1 MNREEI
7 INTAYKYAKDGKFS
21 VQASYCDNSVPDV
34 EIKAYEER
42 AWLLIKNVSLEK
54 LDESYNLVLLAG
66 MEEDDMTS
74 EELLRYI
81 GSYAQSDYDN
91 LAIEQVVF
99 WSA

>member
-54 LDESYNLVLLAG
+54 LD
-66 MEEDDMTS
+66 
-74 EELLRYI
+74 
-81 GSYAQSDYDN
+81 
-91 LAIEQVVF
+91 VF
-99 WSA
+99 PWFKKNPYKISFAKIPYFMRVGKRLCTKKNRKIQ